1 MKKGDIIIIFV
12 VLIISLSSIF
22 FMLFSNAYADEKYAV
37 IEVDG
42 EKVKRISFNNETKSL
57 YEFDFGQEVGTI
69 EIKDGRVRMLEMVK
83 KICPN
88 KVCSLTGWIDKK
100 YQAIVCLPN
109 KITVSIEDID
119 KNQEGI
125 DEVSF

>member
-1 MKKGDIIIIFV
+1 MKKGDIVIIFV
-12 VLIISLSSIF
+12 VVIISISSIA
-22 FMLFSNAYADEKYAV
+22 FMFFSNSYADEKYTV
-37 IEVDG
+37 IKVSG
-42 EKVKRISFNNETKSL
+42 EEVKRISFNNETKSL
-57 YEFDFGQEVGTI
+57 YEFDFGQEVGSI
-69 EIKDGRVRMLEMVK
+69 EIKEGRVRMLEMDK